1 MLLNRDQFSLINTV
15 VINYKFSKYI
25 DNRNIFNN
33 NYRYFSDSNPVLISS
48 PSELAGMTLEAR
60 LISYDW
66 QNQFDEFQEAT
77 RSGSFKPLCWGAKN
91 HVIPVSTY
99 TKFLRTVLL
108 GSSFIEAK

>member
-1 MLLNRDQFSLINTV
+1 M
-15 VINYKFSKYI
+15 
-25 DNRNIFNN
+25 
-33 NYRYFSDSNPVLISS
+33 LISS
-48 PSELAGMTLEAR
+48 PPELAGMTLEAR

-99 TKFLRTVLL
+99 IEFLRTVVLETNNNLL
-108 GSSFIEAK
+108 KIHASEVCSFSNSTNQSININLI